1 MVGVVEAHHCH
12 QSPASFLHYV
22 YSILSA
28 NNNHHEQ
35 NNSYYSIPYSC
46 QDSISMSHP
55 GYNTLSMLQTGNSSP
70 RFCSMSSWSSHRTL
84 PVDDDIHY
92 FVHDGSAIY
101 CIGAMAKY
109 PRKFDTKNCHTWASL
124 GFSSAHIPDTNC
136 FRVHHYHGWRA

>member
-1 MVGVVEAHHCH
+1 MYSCCIVFFSSFWFKLWSGCRQGMHCH
-12 QSPASFLHYV
+12 HSSEFRKDARVLDSTSISTNSSVSRLSASRLLVKLHYV

-55 GYNTLSMLQTGNSSP
+55 GYNTPSMLQTGNSSP

-84 PVDDDIHY
+84 PVD
-92 FVHDGSAIY
+92 V
-101 CIGAMAKY
+101 
-109 PRKFDTKNCHTWASL
+109 
-124 GFSSAHIPDTNC
+124 
-136 FRVHHYHGWRA
+136 